1 MFEQVSIGKKS
12 TCLELYKVQVILL
25 ILMFIYAM
33 IQDCLKPGNPTLLSA
48 NRLHNVTC
56 KLGTVTVKKIDARTS
71 PKQTEISRK
80 KFNYFCVA

>member
-1 MFEQVSIGKKS
+1 
-12 TCLELYKVQVILL
+12 
-25 ILMFIYAM
+25 M
-33 IQDCLKPGNPTLLSA
+33 IQGCLKPGNPTLLSA

-80 KFNYFCVA
+80 KFNYFCVG